1 MSKCQTWKHGTPWE
15 RKVHYFILQHQSK
28 LSYQIS
34 VFHLQKASTRL
45 PLSFGQ
51 RTKQGETSQNELVKI
66 DKDSDCKTQ
75 INRRVACH
83 TLTFCSKLP
92 EDGEQRPGRQ
102 GRVCWR
108 WDRFLKS
115 DEVPVSLLQSG
126 TVSEFYHGRST
137 SQYSIY
143 WRQGWGSI
151 LPLPATIGPAH
162 TCVWSLN
169 LFRFL
174 QVHLIFRVPLR
185 EEFQES
191 RDAHVEAGRWSTAVW
206 ELKLHTGQVS
216 DSLRSTGLDNASVFY
231 FHREKIARSHRRY
244 IYLYMFD
251 DIP

>member
-1 MSKCQTWKHGTPWE
+1 MVPRGKEKSTTLFCSINQ
-15 RKVHYFILQHQSK
+15 K

-102 GRVCWR
+102 RAGMLTLNSGQV
-108 WDRFLKS
+108 S
-115 DEVPVSLLQSG
+115 DFRNLSPCCKAAQFQSFTMG
-126 TVSEFYHGRST
+126 GPT

-143 WRQGWGSI
+143 
-151 LPLPATIGPAH
+151 
-162 TCVWSLN
+162 
-169 LFRFL
+169 
-174 QVHLIFRVPLR
+174 
-185 EEFQES
+185 
-191 RDAHVEAGRWSTAVW
+191 
-206 ELKLHTGQVS
+206 
-216 DSLRSTGLDNASVFY
+216 
-231 FHREKIARSHRRY
+231 
-244 IYLYMFD
+244 
-251 DIP
+251 

>member
-108 WDRFLKS
+108 WTLDRCQISETCLPVAKQHSFRVLPW
-115 DEVPVSLLQSG
+115 EVNISIFNIL
-126 TVSEFYHGRST
+126 T
-137 SQYSIY
+137 SRLGQYSTTACDCWTCSY
-143 WRQGWGSI
+143 VCLI
-151 LPLPATIGPAH
+151 LEPLPFPASSPH
-162 TCVWSLN
+162 
-169 LFRFL
+169 
-174 QVHLIFRVPLR
+174 
-185 EEFQES
+185 FQS
-191 RDAHVEAGRWSTAVW
+191 S
-206 ELKLHTGQVS
+206 
-216 DSLRSTGLDNASVFY
+216 STGGIP
-231 FHREKIARSHRRY
+231 RIKRCTCRSWKMVHCSLGVEVAHGTSFRQPAIHWPWQCECFLFSLWKDRTKSS
-244 IYLYMFD
+244 
-251 DIP
+251 